1 MPLVLG
7 ERLTRTVTVLANAN
21 TKRRMCKAYVI
32 NGRV

>member
-7 ERLTRTVTVLANAN
+7 ERLTGTVNCAR
-21 TKRRMCKAYVI
+21 KCKHEEKNMYAYVI